1 MCERKCLMITTLII
15 LVAVCALSLGFIL
28 IIPYFASAKAFMSF
42 LPQDIREAAKGHP
55 NPSAGK
61 LVFGYLLTAVAACA
75 YLAALWFLGA
85 DGIRRGYGFWLL
97 FGRYILFLYGYKLF
111 DIVVQDQYIVI
122 SRKYYV
128 RFYPETKGC
137 KSWNDRSFN
146 TKKQTVRLI
155 TFPFAAALLAW
166 IMLTIGG

>member
-1 MCERKCLMITTLII
+1 MITTLII
-15 LVAVCALSLGFIL
+15 LVAVCALSLIFIL
-28 IIPYFASAKAFMSF
+28 IIPYYASTKAFMSF

-61 LVFGYLLTAVAACA
+61 LFFGYLLTAVATCA
-75 YLAALWFLGA
+75 YLAALWLLGA

-97 FGRYILFLYGYKLF
+97 FGRYMLFLYGYKLF

-122 SRKYYV
+122 SRRYYV

-146 TKKQTVRLI
+146 TKNQLIRLI
-155 TFPFAAALLAW
+155 AFPFAAALLAW
-166 IMLTIGG
+166 IMLKIGG